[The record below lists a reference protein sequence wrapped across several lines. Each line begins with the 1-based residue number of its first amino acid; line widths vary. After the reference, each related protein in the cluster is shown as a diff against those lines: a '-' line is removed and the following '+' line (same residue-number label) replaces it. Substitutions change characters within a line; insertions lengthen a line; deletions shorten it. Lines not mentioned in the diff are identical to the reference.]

1 MAICI
6 APTLQLTHIMY
17 TKMENFI
24 NISNLTKIYHIDKG
38 SSITV
43 KDAHTH
49 AHTHAVQTDRGKGQ
63 CCLTEIF

>member
-1 MAICI
+1 MPMAICI

-24 NISNLTKIYHIDKG
+24 NISNLTKSYHIDKG

-43 KDAHTH
+43 
-49 AHTHAVQTDRGKGQ
+49 
-63 CCLTEIF
+63 